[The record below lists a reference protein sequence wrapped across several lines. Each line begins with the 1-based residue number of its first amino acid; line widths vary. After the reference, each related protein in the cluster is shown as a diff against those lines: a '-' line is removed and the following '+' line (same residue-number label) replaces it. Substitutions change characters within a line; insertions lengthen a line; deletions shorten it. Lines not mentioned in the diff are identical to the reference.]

1 MIILARFIFILQH
14 SGPVIIDD
22 RLIFVGFPGKG
33 GGLGRVQPRIKI
45 KRSDAQNV
53 HDMQMSRK

>member
-33 GGLGRVQPRIKI
+33 GGV
-45 KRSDAQNV
+45 
-53 HDMQMSRK
+53 